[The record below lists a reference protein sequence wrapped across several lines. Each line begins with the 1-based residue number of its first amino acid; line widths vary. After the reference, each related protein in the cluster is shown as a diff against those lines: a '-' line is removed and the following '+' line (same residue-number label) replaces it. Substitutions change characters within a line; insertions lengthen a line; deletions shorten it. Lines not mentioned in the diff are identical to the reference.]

1 VKSKKPHITLVD
13 LLLELPDSDPFE
25 PDPDMYNLSNASTA
39 PSKPTLPTTTPSE
52 LMLTA
57 LNTYGVCLE
66 VIHSYLACRGVVTFR
81 RETWGQLGTLHRIS
95 DVLMAMHKA
104 EPHTH
109 IFMLFV
115 LPRHRSN

>member
-1 VKSKKPHITLVD
+1 VKSKKPHLTLVD

-52 LMLTA
+52 LILTA

-66 VIHSYLACRGVVTFR
+66 VIHSYLACRRVVTFR
-81 RETWGQLGTLHRIS
+81 RET
-95 DVLMAMHKA
+95 
-104 EPHTH
+104 
-109 IFMLFV
+109 
-115 LPRHRSN
+115 